1 MIHDENFH
9 AWKLM
14 SSPLATAGSDEE
26 PSEPLLLD
34 QDTDVINSMSPTVKP
49 VTWQEVK
56 MATSKDKYI
65 IVLMN
70 LGSYLCMMLSS
81 CKIPSRPGSSKHSTQ
96 LTRE

>member
-56 MATSKDKYI
+56 
-65 IVLMN
+65 
-70 LGSYLCMMLSS
+70 
-81 CKIPSRPGSSKHSTQ
+81 
-96 LTRE
+96 